1 MEIKK
6 YYIGDVLKL
15 KKKHPCGSDEWEVI
29 RIGADFKI
37 KCLGCNHIVMIPR
50 HELQKNV
57 KKVLKSNVEVED
69 ENK

>member
-6 YYIGDVLKL
+6 YYLGDILKL

-37 KCLGCNHIVMIPR
+37 KCLGCGHIVMIPR

-57 KKVLKSNVEVED
+57 KKVLKSNGED
-69 ENK
+69 SNENK

>member
-1 MEIKK
+1 MEIIN
-6 YYIGDVLKL
+6 YQIGDILKL

-37 KCLGCNHIVMIPR
+37 KCTGCDHIIMIPR

-57 KKVLKSNVEVED
+57 KKIVSSKETHE
-69 ENK
+69 

>member
-6 YYIGDVLKL
+6 FNVGDVVKL

-37 KCLGCNHIVMIPR
+37 KCLGCSHIVMLTR
-50 HELQKNV
+50 HDFQKDV
-57 KKVLKSNVEVED
+57 KKVLKTNGEENVNE
-69 ENK
+69 